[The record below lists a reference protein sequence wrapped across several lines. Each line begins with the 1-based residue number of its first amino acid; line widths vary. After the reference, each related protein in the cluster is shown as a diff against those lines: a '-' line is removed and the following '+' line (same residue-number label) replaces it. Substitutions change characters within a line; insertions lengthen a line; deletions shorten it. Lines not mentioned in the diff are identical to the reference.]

1 MSSKEKA
8 EYGRLKGEQGKALK
22 SMEELAKEQEKFKST
37 DPVKNNQMKQALEEM
52 KDVMSDINSGNV
64 DENTFKKQERILS
77 KMLEISRSENERDK
91 EQKREAI
98 SGKDYKQSFEE
109 IVNDKEKI
117 NEILKELLKSYNLG
131 YTKEYEKVIKIYMEN
146 LKNYQIKN

>member
-1 MSSKEKA
+1 
-8 EYGRLKGEQGKALK
+8 
-22 SMEELAKEQEKFKST
+22 
-37 DPVKNNQMKQALEEM
+37 M